1 MTAATPGVPVTMG
14 SPTFRSLELD
24 GFAVTDAWFPPTAF
38 LPRHTH
44 ARTSV
49 AIMLGGS
56 FDLEMSGRVY
66 HCPPAAAFTEPAGET
81 HANRIG
87 PKGCN
92 VVVIQPDPHR
102 DELLRPFAAFLDRP
116 SHRHHAGL
124 AERAARLARELA
136 EPDDLAPLAAEAM
149 VLEILVSL
157 ARLHEGERRGPP
169 PWLLRAQDLVHARF
183 TEPIRAAEV
192 AREVEVHPAHLARAF
207 RAHFRMSLG
216 SYVRR
221 LRMEWAAGQLESS
234 ARSLASLALAAGFA
248 DQSHFTRSFKR
259 YMGVTPNAYRRT
271 TRR

>member
-1 MTAATPGVPVTMG
+1 MG
-14 SPTFRSLELD
+14 SPTFQSLELD
-24 GFAVTDAWFPPTAF
+24 GFAVTDAWFAPAAF

-44 ARTSV
+44 DRASV

-56 FDLEMSGRVY
+56 FDLEMSGEVY

-81 HANRIG
+81 HTNRIG

-92 VVVIQPDPHR
+92 VVVIQPDPNR
-102 DELLRPFAAFLDRP
+102 DELLRPFAALLGRP

-157 ARLHEGERRGPP
+157 ARVHEGERRGPP
-169 PWLLRAQDLVHARF
+169 PWLLRAQELVHARF
-183 TEPIRAAEV
+183 TESIRMAEI

-221 LRMEWAAGQLESS
+221 LRLEWAAGELESP
-234 ARSLASLALAAGFA
+234 AMSLASVALAAGFA

-259 YMGVTPNAYRRT
+259 YTGLTPNVYRRT